1 MNVSYV
7 VPWFWSRLRPCHV
20 RYLLVLLPGF
30 ALWVAYG
37 VASHDAALV
46 IPNVLALIVATG
58 TVICALQLRHGRVG

>member
-1 MNVSYV
+1 
-7 VPWFWSRLRPCHV
+7 
-20 RYLLVLLPGF
+20 LVLLPGF